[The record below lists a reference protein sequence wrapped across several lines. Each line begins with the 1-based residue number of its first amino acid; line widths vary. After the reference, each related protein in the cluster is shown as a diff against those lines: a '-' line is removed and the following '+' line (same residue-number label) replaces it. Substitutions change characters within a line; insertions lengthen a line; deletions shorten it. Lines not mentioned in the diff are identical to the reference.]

1 MAADQWGRFLRV
13 AGRNRDHLYYS
24 GLSPHQRSSPVLHE
38 PRLCVHAVSGEY
50 PSLVRPGLGRVGPGL
65 RDHSGEARPRALRA
79 PGAHCAWGGVREVVP
94 PEEERA
100 KRPGACAK
108 EAGHARLDRATSR
121 TLLGEYGYDL
131 VERFGHIHATR
142 GAHTACRAEHRA
154 LPFTYEE
161 GANMRRGGLEPSRK
175 KGRR

>member
-1 MAADQWGRFLRV
+1 
-13 AGRNRDHLYYS
+13 
-24 GLSPHQRSSPVLHE
+24 
-38 PRLCVHAVSGEY
+38 
-50 PSLVRPGLGRVGPGL
+50 
-65 RDHSGEARPRALRA
+65 
-79 PGAHCAWGGVREVVP
+79 VREVVP

-142 GAHTACRAEHRA
+142 GAQEWHLCLVADLASIPPAHLLACLDEA
-154 LPFTYEE
+154 LTLRVEQSI
-161 GANMRRGGLEPSRK
+161 ALSPSRM
-175 KGRR
+175 REARI